1 MKSAINHLAKVLATG
16 FVVLVL
22 LSLPLFW
29 ARFTCEIILEEMMPR
44 DFREVTF
51 EPSGLVP
58 PEIENDPNAVRRSSM
73 EARMRPEAS
82 ALSLGFSDYFIAM
95 APGGRWSNVY
105 RYDRDDQDWMY
116 FDEETGQI
124 VFRETHKVKMPDQTV
139 SVRKMQIY
147 AGPEGISETADKTL
161 GRFIDPI
168 IDLREGIIY
177 DKKLRCFFRI
187 EQKTVVKGPQL
198 GDDDPH
204 RPVQIGELG
213 KNSSLLYLD
222 WEPPMRKATP
232 EEREE
237 RGFRPR
243 SGYPYNRSIVHRSGY
258 YPADH
263 PLLVLDESGQID
275 LLDKQTLTFSGIAG
289 RLPAPESVFPS
300 TKSVTAKDLLSYEVL
315 SLAFNT
321 DLKYRGMFAAGVGRE
336 GTAMA
341 LAVFNE
347 RGELIKTGHTRSTD
361 RRGRRNIPS
370 SKTVFWEVPGAPA
383 TTVAKYLLENLH
395 PPILSVV
402 SYLTADSFEAASGHR
417 ALFLLPNS
425 FIAMEGRDTTGNFA
439 GRFVIGL
446 FLILPSITLA
456 ILLAWRV
463 SADAAVVGLSE
474 NARLY
479 WIIGTLAFGLAAY
492 ITYRLT
498 RPKITLVTCQN
509 CGKMRRPD
517 MAKCHRCGSKWHVPE
532 LTPPAWRVLNWT
544 EQVPEDS
551 AADAE
556 ETSVE

>member
-1 MKSAINHLAKVLATG
+1 MKYAINHLAKVFATG

-29 ARFTCEIILEEMMPR
+29 ARYACEIALEEMMLS

-58 PEIENDPNAVRRSSM
+58 PEIEDDPNVVRHSSVKALMRS
-73 EARMRPEAS
+73 EEPILFR
-82 ALSLGFSDYFIAM
+82 LGFFDYFMAI
-95 APGGRWSNVY
+95 APGGRRSDVY

-124 VFRETHKVKMPDQTV
+124 VFRETLKVKMPDKTV
-139 SVRKMQIY
+139 SLREVQLY
-147 AGPEGISETADKTL
+147 FGPEGVSETAGKTL

-168 IDLREGIIY
+168 TDLREEIIY
-177 DKKLRCFFRI
+177 DKKLRCFFRF

-204 RPVQIGELG
+204 RPVQIGMLR
-213 KNSSLLYLD
+213 KNFPFLRLR

-237 RGFRPR
+237 KGSR
-243 SGYPYNRSIVHRSGY
+243 SGYPYSRSIVHRSGY

-263 PLLVLDESGQID
+263 PLLVLDESGRID
-275 LLDKQTLTFSGIAG
+275 LLDKQTLTFAGIAG

-300 TKSVTAKDLLSYEVL
+300 KTYVTAKDLLAYEVL

-321 DLKYRGMFAAGVGRE
+321 DRKYRGMFAAGVGRE

-347 RGELIKTGHTRSTD
+347 RGELIKIGHTKSTD
-361 RRGRRNIPS
+361 HTGRRNISS
-370 SKTVFWEVPGAPA
+370 SKAVFWEVPGAPA

-456 ILLAWRV
+456 ILLARRV
-463 SADAAVVGLSE
+463 SQDAVALGLSE
-474 NARLY
+474 NAKLY
-479 WIIGTLAFGLAAY
+479 WMIGTIAFGLTAY

-517 MAKCHRCGSKWHVPE
+517 MTKCHRCKSDWHVPE
-532 LTPPAWRVLNWT
+532 LTPPNLARPKKN
-544 EQVPEDS
+544 Q
-551 AADAE
+551 
-556 ETSVE
+556 

>member
-1 MKSAINHLAKVLATG
+1 
-16 FVVLVL
+16 
-22 LSLPLFW
+22 
-29 ARFTCEIILEEMMPR
+29 
-44 DFREVTF
+44 
-51 EPSGLVP
+51 
-58 PEIENDPNAVRRSSM
+58 
-73 EARMRPEAS
+73 MRPEAS

-124 VFRETHKVKMPDQTV
+124 VFLETHKVKMPDRTV
-139 SVRKMQIY
+139 SVRKMQLY

-168 IDLREGIIY
+168 IYLREGIIY

-187 EQKTVVKGPQL
+187 DDEKTVVKGPQL
-198 GDDDPH
+198 GDEDPH
-204 RPVQIGELG
+204 RPVQIGMLR
-213 KNSSLLYLD
+213 KNFPFLRLD
-222 WEPPMRKATP
+222 WEPPMRNATP

-237 RGFRPR
+237 KGFRLR
-243 SGYPYNRSIVHRSGY
+243 TGYPYSRSIVHRSGY

-263 PLLVLDESGQID
+263 PLLVLDESGRID
-275 LLDKQTLTFSGIAG
+275 LLDKQTLSFTGIAG

-300 TKSVTAKDLLSYEVL
+300 KTSVTAKDLLSYEVL

-321 DLKYRGMFAAGVGRE
+321 DRKYRGMFAAGVGRE

-383 TTVAKYLLENLH
+383 TTAAKYLLENLH

-446 FLILPSITLA
+446 FLILPSIILA

-463 SADAAVVGLSE
+463 SKNAAALGLSE
-474 NARLY
+474 NARHC
-479 WIIGTLAFGLAAY
+479 WIIGTLGFGLTAY

-532 LTPPAWRVLNWT
+532 LTPPAWRVLDGG
-544 EQVPEDS
+544 E
-551 AADAE
+551 
-556 ETSVE
+556 

>member
-1 MKSAINHLAKVLATG
+1 MKSPINHLVKVLTTG

-29 ARFTCEIILEEMMPR
+29 ARYACEITLEEMMLR

-58 PEIENDPNAVRRSSM
+58 PEIENDPNVVRHSQVNAGMRT
-73 EARMRPEAS
+73 EAP
-82 ALSLGFSDYFIAM
+82 LSLGIVDYFIARS
-95 APGGRWSNVY
+95 PGGRWSNVY

-124 VFRETHKVKMPDQTV
+124 VFLETHKVKMPDKTV
-139 SVRKMQIY
+139 SVRKTQRY
-147 AGPEGISETADKTL
+147 AGPEGISEIADKTL

-168 IDLREGIIY
+168 ISRWPSRALILY

-187 EQKTVVKGPQL
+187 EEKTVVKGPQL

-204 RPVQIGELG
+204 KPVQIGMLR
-213 KNSSLLYLD
+213 KNFPFLRLD
-222 WEPPMRKATP
+222 WEPPMRNATP
-232 EEREE
+232 EEREG

-243 SGYPYNRSIVHRSGY
+243 AGFPYSRSIVHRSGY

-263 PLLVLDESGQID
+263 PLLVLDESGRID

-289 RLPAPESVFPS
+289 RLPVPESVFPS
-300 TKSVTAKDLLSYEVL
+300 RKSVTPKDLMAYEVL

-321 DLKYRGMFAAGVGRE
+321 DRKYRGMFAAGVGRE
-336 GTAMA
+336 GTGMT

-347 RGELIKTGHTRSTD
+347 EGQLIKRGYTKSTD
-361 RRGRRNIPS
+361 RRGRRTIAS
-370 SKTVFWEVPGAPA
+370 SKAVFWEVPWAPA
-383 TTVAKYLLENLH
+383 TTAAKYLLENLH
-395 PPILSVV
+395 PPLLSVA
-402 SYLTADSFEAASGHR
+402 SYFTADSFEAASGHR

-463 SADAAVVGLSE
+463 GKNAFALGLSE

-479 WIIGTLAFGLAAY
+479 WIIGTLGFGLAAY

-509 CGKMRRPD
+509 CGKLRRPD

-532 LTPPAWRVLNWT
+532 LTPPAWRVLDGG
-544 EQVPEDS
+544 E
-551 AADAE
+551 
-556 ETSVE
+556 

>member
-1 MKSAINHLAKVLATG
+1 MKSPINHLAKVLATG

-29 ARFTCEIILEEMMPR
+29 ARLACEVSLGEMIALDSR
-44 DFREVTF
+44 KVTF
-51 EPSGLVP
+51 EPCGLVP
-58 PEIENDPNAVRRSSM
+58 PEIENDPNMVHHSSVK
-73 EARMRPEAS
+73 ARLRPGVPAM
-82 ALSLGFSDYFIAM
+82 SLGFIDYFMAIA
-95 APGGRWSNVY
+95 PEGRRSDVY

-124 VFRETHKVKMPDQTV
+124 VFHETYKEKMPDQTV
-139 SVRKMQIY
+139 SVRKMQLY

-168 IDLREGIIY
+168 IDHQSTILY
-177 DKKLRCFFRI
+177 DKKLRCFFRF
-187 EQKTVVKGPQL
+187 EPKTVVKGPQL

-204 RPVQIGELG
+204 RPVKIGELG

-263 PLLVLDESGQID
+263 PLLVLDESGRID
-275 LLDKQTLTFSGIAG
+275 LLDKQTLTFAGIAG

-300 TKSVTAKDLLSYEVL
+300 KTYVTAKDLLAYEVL

-321 DLKYRGMFAAGVGRE
+321 DRKYRGMFAASICRE

-347 RGELIKTGHTRSTD
+347 RGELIKSGHTRSTD

-370 SKTVFWEVPGAPA
+370 SKAVFWEVPWAPA
-383 TTVAKYLLENLH
+383 LTIGKFLAENLH
-395 PPILSVV
+395 PPILSVA
-402 SYLTADSFEAASGHR
+402 SYFTASAFEAASGHR
-417 ALFLLPNS
+417 ALFFLPNS
-425 FIAMEGRDTTGNFA
+425 FIAMNGRDITGNVASRFA
-439 GRFVIGL
+439 LGL
-446 FLILPSITLA
+446 WLILPSIILA
-456 ILLAWRV
+456 IWLAYRV
-463 SADAAVVGLSE
+463 SKDAAAIGLSE

-479 WIIGTLAFGLAAY
+479 WIIGTLAFGLTAY

-498 RPKITLVTCQN
+498 RPKITLVTCPN

-517 MAKCHRCGSKWHVPE
+517 MPKCHRCKSDWHVPE
-532 LTPPAWRVLNWT
+532 LIPPAWRVLG
-544 EQVPEDS
+544 
-551 AADAE
+551 
-556 ETSVE
+556 